1 MLRIVLV
8 KKDLQEQHSMPSSLS
23 VSYSKESFT
32 PSVALLALPSS
43 MLCECD
49 GAVVRYSLIEHV
61 PSAHTLQ

>member
-8 KKDLQEQHSMPSSLS
+8 KKDLQEQHSMLSSLS
-23 VSYSKESFT
+23 VSYSKSFT

-43 MLCECD
+43 MLCECG